1 MLDCHPKPL
10 SHPQLLSLQKWLQE
24 PECRLLKRC
33 ASHRMAEI
41 QIAIGAETLLGLR
54 ENRTVEL
61 GELTME
67 ASRLQNFLSFMDD
80 VASSENPLTLR
91 EVSIVDEY

>member
-1 MLDCHPKPL
+1 
-10 SHPQLLSLQKWLQE
+10 
-24 PECRLLKRC
+24 
-33 ASHRMAEI
+33 MAEI
-41 QIAIGAETLLGLR
+41 QIAIGAETLRGLR

-91 EVSIVDEY
+91 EVAIVDEY

>member
-1 MLDCHPKPL
+1 
-10 SHPQLLSLQKWLQE
+10 
-24 PECRLLKRC
+24 
-33 ASHRMAEI
+33 MAEI

-67 ASRLQNFLSFMDD
+67 AARLQNFLSFMDD

-91 EVSIVDEY
+91 EVAIVDEY